1 MKKIAI
7 YSLISLA
14 TLGLGYVGGKEL
26 IVSASATGSDE
37 PVEQIIK
44 EEVEAAE
51 VEETET
57 VETDVTEETQEVEE
71 VTEEEV
77 KEEVVES
84 PAAPAQP
91 VVEQAPVRQPTQQPQ
106 QPQYQ
111 PQEKTYSITVITPEV
126 DTDASVEV
134 QEQSLNDVPEM
145 SMEEACA
152 ILASKG
158 MSCTAN

>member
-14 TLGLGYVGGKEL
+14 TLGLGYVGGKEF
-26 IVSASATGSDE
+26 IISASATGSDE

-44 EEVEAAE
+44 EEVVEETVE

-57 VETDVTEETQEVEE
+57 VETEVTEE

-77 KEEVVES
+77 EEVVET

-126 DTDASVEV
+126 DTDASIEV

-158 MSCTAN
+158 MSCTAE